1 MPIQNF
7 FFTPSP
13 FKKQLKP
20 FNETR
25 WLWKKFRGKV
35 GTTFYHRPRF
45 IYFCCFQ
52 SAFEGD
58 KIETTTYTF
67 LFFFFL
73 KWCVSL
79 RTENTLLF
87 INVWLSLFSQL
98 FFLIT
103 HCRLTRVFWTDLSFT
118 VMSLGNIWCYC
129 CTHLQTQFPA
139 LAVKETVAKSPA
151 SPHTRDI
158 VSRAGYRSN
167 GS

>member
-1 MPIQNF
+1 MKLDDYGKN
-7 FFTPSP
+7 SAE
-13 FKKQLKP
+13 KLAQL
-20 FNETR
+20 FITVHD
-25 WLWKKFRGKV
+25 LFISVVSKV
-35 GTTFYHRPRF
+35 RLKAIKSKRLLTH
-45 IYFCCFQ
+45 
-52 SAFEGD
+52 
-58 KIETTTYTF
+58 
-67 LFFFFL
+67 LFFYFFL

-87 INVWLSLFSQL
+87 INVWLSLFSQM

-103 HCRLTRVFWTDLSFT
+103 HCRLSRVFWTDISFT